1 MSEDRR
7 SISAI
12 YLAFALQSLGQ
23 AMAWQFGTY
32 FLKDVLG
39 VNNYVLLTTV
49 WSVPAL
55 MTMVAVGYWGAFSD
69 KHGKRRP
76 FMLLGFMGY
85 SFTFLLVS
93 FVSSF
98 VEWFIIS
105 TVGAVF
111 SAAAIPSGQALATTA
126 TARKG
131 ERIGL
136 FLVAQSAGWF
146 IGALSSGFL
155 YDILGMFNLYRIAAV
170 TSVCATIVCAAYV
183 KDYEIDLSSLREKSS
198 VAILLHRPGM
208 VRLAL
213 AAGLSAL
220 GINAIST
227 LTAIVIVD
235 ELGGPS
241 FYVGIA
247 NSGATL
253 VAVLITGYIGRVVDR
268 RGPGG
273 ILVAA
278 YASYALFAVGFA
290 LARDPITASILYAL
304 PIYPLAN
311 TAAFAFAA
319 LLSSDSER
327 GGAMGIINGAQNAGT
342 ALGPMIGGVFAE
354 FIFYSVQPIS
364 WISMIFN
371 IVACGIAITLLPLAW
386 KVGRSSESTSIEDT
400 KKNELLDNNDSNDRF
415 TSGA

>member
-12 YLAFALQSLGQ
+12 YIAFALQSLGQ

-39 VNNYVLLTTV
+39 VENYIVLTTI
-49 WSVPAL
+49 WSIPAL
-55 MTMVAVGYWGAFSD
+55 ATMVAVGYWGAFSD
-69 KHGKRRP
+69 KHGKRKP
-76 FMLLGFMGY
+76 FMLLGFIGY
-85 SFTFLLVS
+85 SMTFLMVS
-93 FVSSF
+93 FVTNF
-98 VEWFIIS
+98 INWFIIS
-105 TVGAVF
+105 TIGAIF

-136 FLVAQSAGWF
+136 FLVAQSFGWF

-155 YDILGMFNLYRIAAV
+155 YDVVGMYNLYRIAAV
-170 TSVCATIVCAAYV
+170 TSVSATIVCAAYV
-183 KDYEIDLSSLREKSS
+183 KDYEIDLSSVREKSS
-198 VAILLHRPGM
+198 VSTLFRRPGM
-208 VRLAL
+208 MRLAV

-220 GINAIST
+220 GINAISS
-227 LTAIVIVD
+227 LTAIMIVD
-235 ELGGPS
+235 ELGGPP
-241 FYVGIA
+241 FYVGVA

-253 VAVLITGYIGRVVDR
+253 LAVIITGYIGRVVDR

-273 ILVAA
+273 VLVAG

-290 LARDPITASILYAL
+290 LARDPVTASIFYAL

-311 TAAFAFAA
+311 TAAFSFAA
-319 LLSSDSER
+319 LLSDDSER

-354 FIFYSVQPIS
+354 LIFFSVQPIS
-364 WISMIFN
+364 WITLLFN

-386 KVGRSSESTSIEDT
+386 KVGRRE
-400 KKNELLDNNDSNDRF
+400 
-415 TSGA
+415 